1 MNEYD
6 KRMDTVEDQLLYMR
20 REYEDLLENISE
32 DQLTF
37 TPIANH
43 GSVPFTL
50 AFDLE
55 TKRLYLK
62 MRDGQKYSII
72 MNVEE

>member
-6 KRMDTVEDQLLYMR
+6 QRIDSVEDQLLFMR

-37 TPIANH
+37 TPVANH

-50 AFDLE
+50 SFDLE
-55 TKRLYLK
+55 TKRLLVK
-62 MRDGQKYSII
+62 TRDGQMYSII
-72 MNVEE
+72 VKLEE